1 MEANSQTASAQELV
15 QTIEGLIAD
24 KRWDDATAVAK
35 AALANDPQ
43 NARLDSLLVRAQEA
57 AHLELQKREAVGE
70 LASRLFRLQVASQ
83 VTAQVERQKRDAL
96 EELAAQQLSR
106 GRLRE
111 AEATANEL
119 IKIAPDWSESYN
131 ARGGVLLKRKKFDRA
146 ENDFRAALRLAPYEA
161 AYMNNIGLA
170 LHRRGKRKE
179 AIEWFEKAATRD
191 PSFTKARTNLYAST
205 RLYLWGGAMVV
216 VISIAL
222 HAAYLGFRGGP
233 DERVTMLV
241 GLGIIAVLVP
251 VFLVRY
257 WLRKRSLDPVAQNL
271 YKVESRRSRR
281 PDARTM
287 VRLGGF
293 LLLSVAF
300 LVALLTNKPS
310 MAALSVGLAVLW
322 LHRGWTI
329 WRFATRWFDR

>member
-15 QTIEGLIAD
+15 ETIEGLIAD
-24 KRWDDATAVAK
+24 KRWDDATAIAK

-43 NARLDSLLVRAQEA
+43 NVRLDSLLVSAQEA
-57 AHLELQKREAVGE
+57 AKVELKKREAVGE

-83 VTAQVERQKRDAL
+83 ETARFERQKRESL

-106 GRLRE
+106 GRLGD

-119 IKIAPDWSESYN
+119 IRIAPDWSESYN
-131 ARGGVLLKRKKFDRA
+131 ARGGVLLKRKKLDRA
-146 ENDFRAALRLAPYEA
+146 ESDFRTALRLAPYEA

-191 PSFTKARTNLYAST
+191 PSFTTARTNLYAST
-205 RLYLWGGAMVV
+205 NLYLWGGALVV

-222 HAAYLGFRGGP
+222 HAAYVGFRGGP
-233 DERVTMLV
+233 NGRVTMLE

-251 VFLVRY
+251 IFLVRY
-257 WLRKRSLDPVAQNL
+257 WLRKRTLDPVAQNL
-271 YKVESRRSRR
+271 YKAESRRWRR
-281 PDARTM
+281 PDERTM

-293 LLLSVAF
+293 LLLSGAF
-300 LVALLTNKPS
+300 LIALLTNKPPL
-310 MAALSVGLAVLW
+310 AALSVGLAVLW

-329 WRFATRWFDR
+329 WRFATRWFNR